1 LRNRPY
7 NRQPVT
13 HVVTLIP
20 GDGTGPELTEA
31 TRRVLEATGVDF
43 EWDIEPAGADVM
55 HEHGGDPLP
64 EATLESIRKNGVALK
79 GPITTPIGEGFR
91 SVNVALRNRLDLYAQ
106 VRPCKTYPGVRTLY
120 KDIDLVVVRENTED
134 MYVGI
139 EFEEGTQD
147 MAELS
152 DWLASHGHRLP
163 HPDSGVTVKPISIS
177 GTRAVFEFA
186 FDYVRRH
193 GRRKI
198 TAVHKANIM
207 KLSDG
212 LFLKCSRAVA
222 EQYPDIEYKEII
234 IDACAMWLVRDP
246 QSFDILLCENLYGD
260 ILSDL
265 TAGLVG
271 GLGVVPGANIGANE
285 AVFEAVHG
293 SAPDIAGK
301 GIANP
306 TAMIL
311 SACLMLDHLHE
322 RPAAD
327 RIRAAINQVLRE
339 GQHVTRDLGG
349 TASTTEY
356 TDALCAALSA

>member
-1 LRNRPY
+1 MAATH
-7 NRQPVT
+7 PVT
-13 HVVTLIP
+13 LLP
-20 GDGTGPELTEA
+20 GDGIGPEVSAA
-31 TRRVLEATGVDF
+31 TCRVLECAGVSI
-43 EWDIEPAGADVM
+43 EWHEHQAGAATIQ
-55 HEHGGDPLP
+55 EYGTQLP
-64 EATLESIRKNGVALK
+64 DHVLDSIRKDRVSLK
-79 GPITTPIGEGFR
+79 GPLTTPIASGFA
-91 SVNVALRNRLDLYAQ
+91 SANVELRKRLELYACL
-106 VRPCKTYPGVRTLY
+106 RPVRTLPGV
-120 KDIDLVVVRENTED
+120 KTPFGDLDLVVIRENTEGL
-134 MYVGI
+134 YSGI
-139 EFEEGTQD
+139 EHEVV
-147 MAELS
+147 
-152 DWLASHGHRLP
+152 P
-163 HPDSGVTVKPISIS
+163 GVVESLKIQSEKACRRIS
-177 GTRAVFEFA
+177 EFA
-186 FDYVRRH
+186 FQYARSH
-193 GRRKI
+193 GRKKI
-198 TAVHKANIM
+198 HAVHKANIM

-271 GLGVVPGANIGANE
+271 GLGVVPGANLGATE